1 MQFKIDE
8 NLHPE
13 VAELLRQHGHDA
25 TTVYDQGLRGHSDA
39 EIAQVCRREARA
51 LVTMDLDFADIRAYP
66 PQGYT
71 GIMVLRLTD
80 QSRPAVLRV
89 FRQMLALLNRE
100 PLAEHLWIVEEHQI
114 RMRSPRGGGQL

>member
-13 VAELLRQHGHDA
+13 VASLLSQHGHEA

-39 EIAQVCRREARA
+39 EIAQVCQREARV

-66 PQGYT
+66 PQDYA
-71 GIMVLRLTD
+71 GIMVLRLSD
-80 QSRPAVLRV
+80 QSRSAVLRV
-89 FRQMLALLNRE
+89 FQQMLELLNRE
-100 PLAEHLWIVEEHQI
+100 PLTAHLWIVEEHQI
-114 RMRSPRGGGQL
+114 RMRSARGREQR

>member
-13 VAELLRQHGHDA
+13 VAALLSQHGHDA
-25 TTVYDQGLRGHSDA
+25 TTVYDQGLRGHSDT
-39 EIAQVCRREARA
+39 EIAQVCQREARV

-66 PQGYT
+66 PQDYV
-71 GIMVLRLTD
+71 GIIVLRLTD

-89 FRQMLALLNRE
+89 FRQILELLDHE
-100 PLAEHLWIVEEHQI
+100 PLTAHLWIVEEHQI
-114 RMRSPRGGGQL
+114 RLRSARGRAQL

>member
-13 VAELLRQHGHDA
+13 VAALLRQHGHDA
-25 TTVYDQGLRGHSDA
+25 TTVYDQGLHGYSDA
-39 EIAQVCRREARA
+39 EIVHICQREARA

-66 PQGYT
+66 PQDYA
-71 GIMVLRLTD
+71 GIIVLRRTD

-89 FRQMLALLNRE
+89 FRQMLDLLDRE
-100 PLAEHLWIVEEHQI
+100 PLTAHLWIVAEHQI
-114 RMRSPRGGGQL
+114 RICSPRSGGQL

>member
-13 VAELLRQHGHDA
+13 VAALLRQHGHDA

-39 EIAQVCRREARA
+39 EIAQVCQREARA

-66 PQGYT
+66 PQDYA
-71 GIMVLRLTD
+71 GIIVLRLTD

-89 FRQMLALLNRE
+89 FRQMLDLLDRE
-100 PLAEHLWIVEEHQI
+100 PLTAHLWIVAEHQI
-114 RMRSPRGGGQL
+114 RIRSPRGGGQL

>member
-13 VAELLRQHGHDA
+13 VATLLRQHGHDA

-39 EIAQVCRREARA
+39 EIAYICEREARA

-66 PQGYT
+66 PQDYA
-71 GIMVLRLTD
+71 GIIVLRLTD

-89 FRQMLALLNRE
+89 FRQMLALLDRE
-100 PLAEHLWIVEEHQI
+100 SLTAHLCIVAEHQI
-114 RMRSPRGGGQL
+114 RIRSPRGGGQL